1 MFKRVLQALFP
12 SLKGQPLK
20 TSPKSVN
27 NVENISQQKHS
38 ETSQPPAPQ
47 HTLRADKPLSPHD
60 ADFLNYLFGE
70 SRLNTESDPFSD
82 FVAARIEKLLLS
94 PKALLTELPV
104 MPASITTL
112 MSELKSDEFNVEA
125 LLKVIDKEPSMAAD
139 MIKLANSARY
149 RRSEKEVTD
158 LKTAFMNMGSQGL
171 IEGVINAYLKEFSP
185 TVNIYW
191 RQFGEKIW
199 DHSLRTAC
207 YSRELLK
214 DSASSE
220 DESTAYFVG
229 LIRNLGKMII
239 FQVMV
244 EAFRHVDP
252 NVPPNSTA
260 FKRLINSYAIKLT
273 YTLAKF
279 WELPESVLLA
289 IAYQESQKFAA
300 TPLAITVLEAN
311 YLSELQSL
319 LQSGIIDLETFEKRS
334 EQRITQPRALAI
346 VETIKAEAVDFNVA
360 S

>member
-12 SLKGQPLK
+12 SLKGQP
-20 TSPKSVN
+20 TRASSESNNNTVN
-27 NVENISQQKHS
+27 HAQSTQS
-38 ETSQPPAPQ
+38 ETNQAPTPQ

-94 PKALLTELPV
+94 PKALLSELPV
-104 MPASITTL
+104 MPTSITTL
-112 MSELKSDEFNVEA
+112 MSELKSDDFNVDA
-125 LLKVIDKEPSMAAD
+125 LLTVVDKEPSMAAD

-207 YSRELLK
+207 YSRDLLQ
-214 DSASSE
+214 DSGSDE

-252 NVPPNSTA
+252 SVPPNSTA
-260 FKRLINSYAIKLT
+260 FKRLINSYSIKLT

-279 WELPESVLLA
+279 WELPESVLLS

-300 TPLAITVLEAN
+300 TPLATAVLEAN
-311 YLSELQSL
+311 YISELQSL
-319 LQSGIIDLETFEKRS
+319 LQSDIIDLDTFDKRC
-334 EQRITQPRALAI
+334 EQRLTQPKSRTIVDVIRAQALERLPA
-346 VETIKAEAVDFNVA
+346 
-360 S
+360 

>member
-1 MFKRVLQALFP
+1 MFKRVLQTLFP
-12 SLKGQPLK
+12 SLKGQPSK
-20 TSPKSVN
+20 TSQESAN
-27 NVENISQQKHS
+27 NVESQSQLQQS
-38 ETSQPPAPQ
+38 EVAQTATSQ

-94 PKALLTELPV
+94 PKALLNELPV

-112 MSELKSDEFNVEA
+112 MSELKSEDFNVET

-185 TVNIYW
+185 TLNIYW

-199 DHSLRTAC
+199 DHSLQTAC

-214 DSASSE
+214 DSTSKE

-239 FQVMV
+239 FQVML

-252 NVPPNSTA
+252 SVPPNSTA
-260 FKRLINSYAIKLT
+260 FKRLINSYSIKLT

-289 IAYQESQKFAA
+289 IAYQESQKFSA
-300 TPLAITVLEAN
+300 TPLAIAVLEAN

-319 LQSGIIDLETFEKRS
+319 LRSEIIDLETFEKRS
-334 EQRITQPRALAI
+334 EQRLTQPKSLAI
-346 VETIKAEAVDFNVA
+346 VETIRAEAAELNVE
-360 S
+360 

>member
-1 MFKRVLQALFP
+1 MFKSVLQALFP
-12 SLKGQPLK
+12 SPKGQPLK
-20 TSPKSVN
+20 TSQDTVN
-27 NVENISQQKHS
+27 HVRNQSQQ
-38 ETSQPPAPQ
+38 QLAPSQ
-47 HTLRADKPLSPHD
+47 HTLRADKPLSPHE

-82 FVAARIEKLLLS
+82 FVAARIEKLILS
-94 PKALLTELPV
+94 PKALLNELPV

-112 MSELKSDEFNVEA
+112 MSEMKRDDFNVTT
-125 LLKVIDKEPSMAAD
+125 LLSVIDKEPSMAAD

-158 LKTAFMNMGSQGL
+158 LKSAFMNMGSQGL
-171 IEGVINAYLKEFSP
+171 IEGVINTYLKEFSP
-185 TVNIYW
+185 TLNIYW

-199 DHSLRTAC
+199 DHSLQTAC
-207 YSRELLK
+207 YSRELLTNSTSK
-214 DSASSE
+214 E

-244 EAFRHVDP
+244 EAFHHVDP
-252 NVPPNSTA
+252 SVPPNSTA
-260 FKRLINSYAIKLT
+260 FKRLINCYSIKLT

-279 WELPESVLLA
+279 WELPEPVLLA

-300 TPLAITVLEAN
+300 TPLAIAVREAN

-319 LQSGIIDLETFEKRS
+319 LRSKIIDLETFAKRS
-334 EQRITQPRALAI
+334 EQYLTHPKSLARI
-346 VETIKAEAVDFNVA
+346 ETIKAEAAELNVA
-360 S
+360 